1 MASPRVQEAR
11 LVSPDLRA
19 VMVPV
24 DRRQR
29 MGESR
34 RGLQRVGR
42 WPLVFPLRNK
52 TNVHFC
58 TFVRNDSQPRA

>member
-1 MASPRVQEAR
+1 M
-11 LVSPDLRA
+11 SPDFA
-19 VMVPV
+19 GCHVPV
-24 DRRQR
+24 DPGQR
-29 MGESR
+29 VGESR